1 MSTVAE
7 RAPERVRDAERSRSA
22 MLAAAERL
30 FAERGYDGTSLSD
43 IGGAAGL
50 SRGAPSYFFG
60 SKARLYSE
68 VLAAVF
74 GSRQEAAAQ
83 AFAPV
88 RGWCEGVDPVDAL
101 EDGLRSAAGGYM
113 RHLDGH
119 PSFVALIMREDLDGG
134 ERLSAASRSSTAM
147 LDAFAAVRKA
157 GPRRG
162 VRAFRVEEAVL
173 LFTALTFTPFSYRHT
188 LMPALG
194 IDLASARD
202 LRRQARLTA
211 DQLMHLLR
219 G

>member
-1 MSTVAE
+1 
-7 RAPERVRDAERSRSA
+7 
-22 MLAAAERL
+22 
-30 FAERGYDGTSLSD
+30 
-43 IGGAAGL
+43 
-50 SRGAPSYFFG
+50 
-60 SKARLYSE
+60 
-68 VLAAVF
+68 
-74 GSRQEAAAQ
+74 
-83 AFAPV
+83 
-88 RGWCEGVDPVDAL
+88 
-101 EDGLRSAAGGYM
+101 M